1 MIFMKPSAK
10 LRSFLVPLFVVI
22 AGNAYAASFD
32 WADSNPKC
40 NTRGFSE

>member
-1 MIFMKPSAK
+1 MHIM
-10 LRSFLVPLFVVI
+10 
-22 AGNAYAASFD
+22 NAYEALDARGLPYVRAAKTVAELG